1 MAGAILLHFI
11 HTPMFDE
18 SADEVFDAEDL
29 RALQAL
35 IQANP
40 EVGRRIQGTGGARK
54 MRVGI
59 AGRGKSYG
67 ARVIYYFQS
76 AEDTVYLLLAYS
88 KTEADDLSPAG
99 REVLKEIIQQL

>member
-1 MAGAILLHFI
+1 
-11 HTPMFDE
+11 
-18 SADEVFDAEDL
+18 
-29 RALQAL
+29 
-35 IQANP
+35 
-40 EVGRRIQGTGGARK
+40 
-54 MRVGI
+54 MRVGT